1 MKQKHI
7 FKTLLTL
14 LLMVAAGGS
23 AWAQIFTIEASHN
36 STNNKTTFT
45 ITRSGSSLPAQ
56 TIKYRTV
63 NLSAYAGQH
72 YTARSVQRTFTENQ
86 TTDTIIVTELTPST
100 DAYKYQ
106 NSTQRSYRFEVLD
119 VNGFKLASKDR
130 TYTTGTQFSNAKVS
144 SSVSNLVTMTSSG
157 NFSSGMSSGK
167 YLDVSYTPPTDSV
180 QASGKTLA
188 GYVLIDDSYDYKR
201 KWATVS
207 TSNLISN
214 TNASASY
221 LKNIGYKIYA
231 TVCFTEKEKDD
242 GYQYLQIVAG
252 PASHAFDGADS
263 NGKVNYNH
271 PNNAAYTVCFEF
283 ADNSNSEGKIYFPHR
298 GTTSSE
304 FSNSNGKLWQQKYK
318 SGYDGN
324 GSVVLDPDV
333 SYITTRFDAG
343 GENNDTWGY
352 KDFFVRMALCDAT
365 NPTLINTTS
374 ITVSAGP
381 YIKGNTFY
389 VSVPFKEIV
398 TVPSTSTPTLTNN
411 WGTLSYVSGS
421 GTNVLTFSGT
431 ITDNIGSTLQ
441 VSGLSGTVKDLA
453 GNSFSWT
460 VGTKTF
466 SDVTSSSTYTLTATN
481 TAITMPNG
489 DYWVSDNNHLPQPH
503 PSTVYFYKGIVNN
516 TNQVTLAETTNY
528 TLAWSNNTAAGTGT
542 ATATGAGSYTGSVST
557 TFPIRWSTYT
567 VHFHKNGSTG
577 IPATGTMENQ
587 NFTYATAQNLTANA
601 FSRTGFTFAGWN
613 TEPDGSGASY
623 ADSASVSNLTPVDGA
638 TVDLYAQWTAIPWA
652 GSGDSAAD
660 PYIINYPSQ
669 LDLLSDNVRN
679 GVSTYSGKFF
689 RLDADIVYEKSS
701 QWDDVTSTEHNFN
714 AIGTSTYAFE
724 GTFNGNGHTVSGIRI
739 YKPNDEYQGLFGY
752 VSGGIVKNVTLS
764 DTRITGKKN
773 SGGIVGFAQNST
785 IENCLAVNV
794 GLHITKNSTFVGII
808 LGYHPNDNTLTGN
821 HYYNCRLTKYNNSV
835 NTTQIGATSLDRDGV
850 HSLHALSLPADVTA
864 SGESVVI
871 GNVTYYASTTPV
883 TLTYTSTL
891 GYSVAYVLQLSNTYP
906 LSGNTFDMSES
917 DATISRT
924 LTDRWGVT
932 NSPAADGSEA
942 HPYLISDTE
951 GLNLLARNVN
961 GTDGYTANAFEGKF
975 FKLANNIT
983 YSHEGLGVTESNY
996 TAIGGDFN
1004 GSNRYFR
1011 GTFDGQGN
1019 TISGIRIYKGGSTLG
1034 DNQQGLFGN
1043 VSGGTVKNLTLTD
1056 AVITGRENVGG
1067 IVGNLNGSLQNCLV
1081 LGANVSGT
1089 NYVGAVAGMI
1099 SNNYTYA
1106 ANYYRGCTVGG
1117 TVDATNVGIGS
1128 EGGSTPPKDIDGIRS
1143 LHTLT
1148 LGDGITATGSET
1160 KVIGDVTYY
1169 ASAST
1174 VTLSY
1179 NGTPTTGY
1187 LFDSISV
1194 DAGTLS
1200 GSTLTF
1206 DTADVTA
1213 TAVFAPIAYNIT
1225 YDLADGS
1232 LPSGQSNP
1240 DTYNIET
1247 ATFTLVNPVRLG
1259 YVFAGWTGTNLTE
1272 ATTTVT
1278 IAQGS
1283 TGDRSYTATWTP
1295 IVYNIT
1301 YDLAGGS
1308 ASNPATYTIETPT
1321 FTLTNPTREGYTFVG
1336 WTGTGLDAA
1345 TTSVSVAQG
1354 STGDRSYIATWTPT
1368 VYNITYNLGGGNLA
1382 TPNPATYTIETSTFT
1397 LANPAAPTG
1406 YTFAGWTGTGL
1417 DAATTTVTV
1426 AQGSTGDRYYTAT
1439 WTPIVYNI
1447 TYDLAGGSASN
1458 PATYTI
1464 ETPTFTLANPAALT
1478 GYTFAGWTGTGLA
1491 EATATVTI
1499 AQGSIGDRS
1508 YTATW
1513 TDVWNIAGGAN
1524 GTNEAPY
1531 IITST
1536 AGLDLLATLVNGGN
1550 DFSNTLF
1557 KLGADI
1563 DYPYTTA
1570 WNDITSTENNY
1581 TAIGKVFSSFNGTF
1595 DGQGHT
1601 VSGIR
1606 INRPDNNYQGLF
1618 GYLENDARVKNVT
1631 VADAR
1636 ITGDKYVGGI
1646 AGINDA
1652 NIDNC
1657 VSSSVAVTATNS
1669 GNAYCGG
1676 ITGRGVYGDIS
1687 NCLVLDAIVSG
1698 SSNYIG
1704 AVAGDAGTN
1713 DILYS
1718 LYYNCTVGDVENA
1731 TGVGCNG
1738 SDRYDDFR
1746 VVPAYRMT
1754 LAPNVTA
1761 SNTFAYGEHYYIARN
1776 RIVTLDYS
1784 GAVDYDQ
1791 AVVYS
1796 AGGNELPF
1804 NSFTVTADTV
1814 VTAALV
1820 SAIQSVPYSYDFE
1833 DETPFRYWR
1842 PLTGSYSLTH
1852 SGYNNTYCFRIFGT
1866 TSNLM
1871 LLPPFDAEVNTLM
1884 LNLKFR
1890 SGGNSNS
1897 YGTFSVGYVTDAA
1910 DTSTFTAVAT
1920 YSYAE
1925 SQGNWIQ
1932 KAEYFTGI
1940 PAGARLALR
1949 SNPVHSSYNWY
1960 VDDVEVAVAP
1970 SCIPPQDLTL
1980 ANMDAVS
1987 ASFAWRSVDGA
1998 QWEYCLLDTD
2008 REPVDADFVTSTT
2021 ASSVTIDNLSPAT
2034 AYRFHLRRRCDAQS
2048 TSTVGTIAFITPATV
2063 PFADDFEATQ
2073 CRWTVK
2079 ANSTNCWCQG
2089 SAVNNGGSQALYIS
2103 DDNGTHRH
2111 SSYGSGYFYAYM
2123 RFSLAAGV
2131 YVFSYDWTNNDY
2143 GFLRVA
2149 LVPDNIDLDKS
2160 NISNYLNNS
2169 SNPPSGW
2176 LWLDGNGRLQ
2186 YHPDWVPRTEV
2197 VDVSAAGLYKMV
2209 FFWYNYGE
2217 CDYPAAVDNVRVT
2230 IPRSFTTAG
2239 RWDVASNWSPA
2250 GVPAAD
2256 EIVVVRAA
2264 ATIPSGCVAMAN
2276 NISVGNDGSLILAD
2290 GGQLYTHSS
2299 NLPITVQKEVR
2310 ANQWSAF
2317 ALIGYYSYSP
2327 NNVDN
2332 LTSAAYDLFGYDEPS
2347 ATWVNK
2353 KNNWLNIIQG
2363 YIYRRAADA
2372 TLSYDNNVYGST
2384 NFGITVYRQYGDD
2397 ALKGFNL
2404 VGNMTP
2410 HNVVKGSG
2418 LYLQSNASWATGY
2431 YTLEADGSWRAH
2443 PDSDSIA
2450 PGQAVLVELTSA
2462 EKYDGL
2468 AMLRYDNDADW
2479 PSSSPSGNQKNRS
2492 NPNTQSN
2499 PSTLMF
2505 TVSDGNH
2512 SDVAYALFGE
2522 GDGLRKFG
2530 HQNADL
2536 PSLSIVEGDS
2546 RYAIA
2551 PIADSVESFDM
2562 AFRGKAGEYTLSV
2575 KNEELRIK
2583 NYVHLIDR
2591 ATGKEIDLLRDS
2603 TYTFTH
2609 SSNQAIANRF
2619 LVRLSP
2625 LTSDLQ
2631 LPTSHFAHME
2641 GEELVV
2647 SGEGTLTA
2655 YDIMGRELFR
2665 KELTTHHSSLNTRL
2679 FPSPGVY
2686 ILNLNGHSQ
2695 KVVIE

>member
-304 FSNSNGKLWQQKYK
+304 FSNSNGRLWQQKYK

-343 GENNDTWGY
+343 GDNDDTWGY

-365 NPTLINTTS
+365 APTLYGNNKNG

-381 YIKGNTFY
+381 YIVGNTFY
-389 VSVPFKEIV
+389 ISVPFSEIV
-398 TVPSTSTPTLTNN
+398 TTATYSNN
-411 WGTLSYVSGS
+411 KKLVTTWGDATYFSGD
-421 GTNVLTFSGT
+421 GTNVITFKGTINASSNMTLAITSVQCNFNDLSGNYYQGLGSSNYTDSFDKTFSG
-431 ITDNIGSTLQ
+431 
-441 VSGLSGTVKDLA
+441 
-453 GNSFSWT
+453 
-460 VGTKTF
+460 
-466 SDVTSSSTYTLTATN
+466 VTCSATYTLAATN
-481 TAITMPNG
+481 TAFSALDG
-489 DYWVSDNNHLPQPH
+489 DYWVSDNVHLPQPH
-503 PSTVYFYKGIVNN
+503 PSTFYFYKGIVNS
-516 TNQVTLAETTNY
+516 TNQVSLAETTDY
-528 TLAWSNNTAAGTGT
+528 TMSWSDNTAAGTGT

-567 VHFHKNGSTG
+567 VAFHSNGSTG
-577 IPATGTMENQ
+577 IPATGTMSDQ
-587 NFTYATAQNLTANA
+587 NFQYGVAQNLTANN

-613 TEPDGSGASY
+613 TAPDGSGTAYSDGQSVTGLNP
-623 ADSASVSNLTPVDGA
+623 ADGG
-638 TVDLYAQWTAIPWA
+638 TVDLYAQWAVIPWTGNGTDA
-652 GSGDSAAD
+652 DD
-660 PYIINYPSQ
+660 PYIILYASQ
-669 LDLLSDNVRN
+669 LDSLAATVNSGTN
-679 GVSTYSGKFF
+679 YSGTFF
-689 RLDADIVYEKSS
+689 QLGADITYG
-701 QWDDVTSTEHNFN
+701 TEGLGDEENN
-714 AIGTSTYAFE
+714 YTAIGKGSSYPFS
-724 GTFNGNGHTVSGIRI
+724 GTFDGQGHTVSGLHIQKDRNAQSSI
-739 YKPNDEYQGLFGY
+739 CNYRALFGNISNGT
-752 VSGGIVKNVTLS
+752 VQNVVLDNSVFSGRMYI
-764 DTRITGKKN
+764 
-773 SGGIVGFAQNST
+773 GGIVGYADNST
-785 IENCLAVNV
+785 ISGCLVTNTSVNSVLTNYLGVIVGTYTNTVTLSSNYYRNCVKSGN
-794 GLHITKNSTFVGII
+794 TTGI
-808 LGYHPNDNTLTGN
+808 GVWHNDVDGARSVHTLT
-821 HYYNCRLTKYNNSV
+821 
-835 NTTQIGATSLDRDGV
+835 
-850 HSLHALSLPADVTA
+850 LPADVSA
-864 SGESVVI
+864 SGESIVI
-871 GNVTYYASTTPV
+871 DNVTYYASNTPV
-883 TLTYTSTL
+883 TLTYSGTP
-891 GYSVAYVLQLSNTYP
+891 GYSVSYSYNDGSDHAI
-906 LSGNTFDMSES
+906 SGNTFTMPAADGVTVT
-917 DATISRT
+917 AT
-924 LTDRWGVT
+924 LTDRWGIA
-932 NSPAADGSEA
+932 SGHDGTSEA
-942 HPYLISDTE
+942 MAYLISDTV

-961 GTDGYTANAFEGKF
+961 GTHGYTANGFNGKF
-975 FKLANNIT
+975 FRLTNNIT
-983 YSHEGLGVTESNY
+983 YSTEGLGATESNY
-996 TAIGGDFN
+996 TAIGI
-1004 GSNRYFR
+1004 SWPYFR
-1011 GTFDGQGN
+1011 GTFDGDN
-1019 TISGIRIYKGGSTLG
+1019 HTISGIRIYKGGTTNADG
-1034 DNQQGLFGN
+1034 YQGIFGQ
-1043 VSGGTVKNLTLTD
+1043 VKGGTIKNLTLTD
-1056 AVITGRENVGG
+1056 AVITGWQNVGG
-1067 IVGNLNGSLQNCLV
+1067 IVGYISNYAGVGGIIDNCHVTGSVTLHAVANNAGFHGGIVGNVNGGSVSGCTSAATLSYASGISGCTAYGGIVGSLNGNLHNCLV
-1081 LGANVSGT
+1081 FGANISGT
-1089 NYVGAVAGMI
+1089 NIVGAIVGLK
-1099 SNNYTYA
+1099 SFEYTYS
-1106 ANYYRGCTVGG
+1106 ANYYRDCTVNG
-1117 TVDATNVGIGS
+1117 TVGATGVGIGG
-1128 EGGSTPPKDIDGIRS
+1128 EQDNTTPHDIDGVRS

-1148 LGDGITATGSET
+1148 LGDGVSATGSET
-1160 KVIGDVTYY
+1160 KVIGNTTYY

-1179 NGTPTTGY
+1179 GGTPASGY
-1187 LFDSISV
+1187 SHSGYSYQLNTEHLTLNTDSFTMPSA
-1194 DAGTLS
+1194 D
-1200 GSTLTF
+1200 LTVSAAF
-1206 DTADVTA
+1206 T
-1213 TAVFAPIAYNIT
+1213 PIVYNIT
-1225 YDLADGS
+1225 YNLGGGS
-1232 LPSGQSNP
+1232 ASNP
-1240 DTYNIET
+1240 ATYTIETPDFTLNNPTREGYTFLGWTGTGLDAATTTVTIAQGSTGDRSYTATWTPIVYNITYNLGGGNLATPNPVTYTIET
-1247 ATFTLVNPVRLG
+1247 PDFTLNNPTRED
-1259 YVFAGWTGTNLTE
+1259 YIFAGWTGTGLDA

-1278 IAQGS
+1278 VAQGS

-1308 ASNPATYTIETPT
+1308 ASNPATYTIETPD
-1321 FTLTNPTREGYTFVG
+1321 FTLNNPTRE
-1336 WTGTGLDAA
+1336 
-1345 TTSVSVAQG
+1345 
-1354 STGDRSYIATWTPT
+1354 
-1368 VYNITYNLGGGNLA
+1368 
-1382 TPNPATYTIETSTFT
+1382 
-1397 LANPAAPTG
+1397 G

-1417 DAATTTVTV
+1417 DAATT
-1426 AQGSTGDRYYTAT
+1426 S
-1439 WTPIVYNI
+1439 
-1447 TYDLAGGSASN
+1447 
-1458 PATYTI
+1458 
-1464 ETPTFTLANPAALT
+1464 
-1478 GYTFAGWTGTGLA
+1478 
-1491 EATATVTI
+1491 VTI
-1499 AQGSIGDRS
+1499 AQGSTGNRS

-1513 TDVWNIAGGAN
+1513 EVIPWTGSGSESN
-1524 GTNEAPY
+1524 PY
-1531 IITST
+1531 IILYASQ
-1536 AGLDLLATLVNGGN
+1536 LDLLATLVNGGN
-1550 DFSNTLF
+1550 EFNNTFF

-1563 DYPYTTA
+1563 NYTHTTDWDDA
-1570 WNDITSTENNY
+1570 NSTENNY
-1581 TAIGKVFSSFNGTF
+1581 TAIGKSLSFSFNGTL

-1606 INRPDNNYQGLF
+1606 IYKTNTDYQGLF
-1618 GYLENDARVKNVT
+1618 GYLDNDARVKNVA
-1631 VADAR
+1631 VANAR
-1636 ITGDKYVGGI
+1636 ITGSQNVGGI
-1646 AGINDA
+1646 AGRNDGNIN
-1652 NIDNC
+1652 NC

-1676 ITGRGVYGDIS
+1676 ITGYGIWGDIS
-1687 NCLVLDAIVSG
+1687 NCLVLNASVSG

-1704 AVAGDAGTN
+1704 AVAGDAGTS
-1713 DILYS
+1713 DISYS
-1718 LYYNCTVGDVENA
+1718 LYYNCTVGGVENA
-1731 TGVGCNG
+1731 TNVGCNG
-1738 SDRYDDFR
+1738 SDWYSDFHL
-1746 VVPAYRMT
+1746 VPAYRLT

-1796 AGGNELPF
+1796 AGGNELPL

-1814 VTAALV
+1814 VTAAV
-1820 SAIQSVPYSYDFE
+1820 VTAIQTIPYSYDFE

-1842 PLTGSYSLTH
+1842 PLTGSYYLTH
-1852 SGYNNTYCFRIFGT
+1852 RGYNNTNCLGIFGT

-1871 LLPPFDAEVNTLM
+1871 LLPPFDTEVNTLM

-1890 SGGNSNS
+1890 SSGNNEN

-1910 DTSTFTAVAT
+1910 DASTFTAVAT

-1925 SQGNWIQ
+1925 SQGNWTQ
-1932 KAEYFTGI
+1932 KTEYFTGI

-1949 SNPVHSSYNWY
+1949 SNPTYSNYYWY
-1960 VDDVEVAVAP
+1960 VDDIEVAVAP

-1980 ANMDAVS
+1980 TTMDAVS
-1987 ASFAWRSVDGA
+1987 ASFTWRTVNGA
-1998 QWEYCLLDTD
+1998 QWEYCLLDSD
-2008 REPVDADFVTSTT
+2008 REPVDADFVASTT
-2021 ASSVTIDNLSPAT
+2021 ASSVSFDNLTPVT
-2034 AYRFHLRRRCDAQS
+2034 VYRFHLRRRCDAQS
-2048 TSTVGTIAFITPATV
+2048 TSTVGTLNFTTPALV

-2131 YVFSYDWTNNDY
+2131 YAFSYDWTNNDY

-2230 IPRSFTTAG
+2230 IPRTFTTAG

-2450 PGQAVLVELTSA
+2450 PGQAVLIQLTASN
-2462 EKYDGL
+2462 ESYVNF
-2468 AMLRYDNDADW
+2468 DNALDW
-2479 PSSSPSGNQKNRS
+2479 PSNSKGGKKAESGNE
-2492 NPNTQSN
+2492 
-2499 PSTLMF
+2499 TLAF
-2505 TVSDGNH
+2505 TVGNGEH
-2512 SDVAYALFGE
+2512 SDVAYAMFGE
-2522 GDGLRKFG
+2522 ADGLRKFG

-2536 PSLSIVEGDS
+2536 PSLSIVDGDS

-2562 AFRGKAGEYTLSV
+2562 AFRGKAGEYTLTAAGISG
-2575 KNEELRIK
+2575 KTGYL
-2583 NYVHLIDR
+2583 HLIDR
-2591 ATGKEIDLLRDS
+2591 FTGADIDLLKDS
-2603 TYTFTH
+2603 SYSFAVSEQLAVGSWQTP
-2609 SSNQAIANRF
+2609 RF
-2619 LVRLSP
+2619 LVKLSP
-2625 LTSDLQ
+2625 DTHHSSLITL
-2631 LPTSHFAHME
+2631 HFAHLE
-2641 GEELVV
+2641 GAHLVV
-2647 SGEGTLTA
+2647 TGQGTLTA